1 MDKAITVSV
10 PVTLTGEAIGVK
22 QEGGLLDFL
31 TREIQVEC
39 MPAEIPEN
47 VEVDVRELSIG
58 DGVRVRDV
66 VEGVVWKPISEL
78 DTLLVHVVPRK
89 VEEESEEEEV
99 SAEAADAA
107 EAGGEADTE
116 KKADEGAASD
126 GDK

>member
-1 MDKAITVSV
+1 M
-10 PVTLTGEAIGVK
+10 
-22 QEGGLLDFL
+22 
-31 TREIQVEC
+31 
-39 MPAEIPEN
+39 
-47 VEVDVRELSIG
+47 LSIRLSHLA
-58 DGVRVRDV
+58 DRDSINLSNYAILTV
-66 VEGVVWKPISEL
+66 QLHKQL
-78 DTLLVHVVPRK
+78 DTLLVHVVPPK